1 MVNQK
6 LKEGL
11 VSISQFLL
19 KTLKQNLWL
28 LFEVVKITNFS
39 ELSPENV
46 KIYNEFI
53 KSVKEARR
61 AYQDKLVK
69 QK

>member
-1 MVNQK
+1 MVAFRSSK
-6 LKEGL
+6 DHM
-11 VSISQFLL
+11 
-19 KTLKQNLWL
+19 
-28 LFEVVKITNFS
+28 NFS
-39 ELSPENV
+39 ELSTENV